1 MTKFFKTLFTSKNFY
16 RIFTIFTISLILRCL
31 FNRYLSIFSTL
42 EYLDFF
48 IILIS
53 SALECFFVEPYLD
66 YGIYGYN
73 PGTNNIKNLNLKDNV
88 TVFALG
94 QNPNN
99 PGSPAPGPLR
109 PLAPRPPRSP
119 TPSPSGSPAPGPSG
133 SSGQSPPSSPPNT
146 SEQNNTYVDFYYD
159 TQPVSARFPRINSH
173 SCGYNHYYIDDNRI
187 SLPRNNSLWGYNLDS
202 ETRRKLYEAIRHDRE
217 KRPTYIEL
225 PMFSETPIGLMSVG
239 IKCYNNDPSEAV
251 SFYVKHFDLVN
262 TEHMWDIWKKNPN
275 GKLCDYTEVNAV
287 LIPQLKIWRIMNK
300 VTETDS
306 RKFVTGF
313 LEEHEGDPFRRFRP
327 NNQP

>member
-16 RIFTIFTISLILRCL
+16 RIFTIFAISLILRCL

-66 YGIYGYN
+66 YDIYGYN

-99 PGSPAPGPLR
+99 
-109 PLAPRPPRSP
+109 
-119 TPSPSGSPAPGPSG
+119 SGSPVPGPSG
-133 SSGQSPPSSPPNT
+133 ASGQSAPSSPPNT

-159 TQPVSARFPRINSH
+159 TKPVSARFPRINSH
-173 SCGYNHYYIDDNRI
+173 SCGYNHYYIDDHRI

-239 IKCYNNDPSEAV
+239 IKCYDNDPSKAI

-262 TEHMWDIWKKNPN
+262 TEHMWDIWKKNQN
-275 GKLCDYTEVNAV
+275 GILCDYTEVNAL
-287 LIPQLKIWRIMNK
+287 LIPQLRIWRIMNK